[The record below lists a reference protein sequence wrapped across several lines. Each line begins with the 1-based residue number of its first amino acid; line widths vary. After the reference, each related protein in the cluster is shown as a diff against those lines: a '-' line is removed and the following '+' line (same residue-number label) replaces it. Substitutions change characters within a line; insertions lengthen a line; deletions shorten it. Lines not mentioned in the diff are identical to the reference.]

1 MRRIRVFVSL
11 LLLLSFLPV
20 QVFAQDITSEIDQLF
35 DQLDRQLTSLERSL
49 RLSKEEL
56 INLKLDLANLEL
68 WCQMLLETSAD
79 LSIEYTDTLMIL
91 STRVTTLEQR
101 LTASEK
107 RGKNWER
114 LAAVLGGCLVASI
127 VVNIVQGVSN

>member
-1 MRRIRVFVSL
+1 MKQIRAFVSL
-11 LLLLSFLPV
+11 LLLLSLLSV
-20 QVFAQDITSEIDQLF
+20 QVSAQGTISEIDRLF

-49 RLSKEEL
+49 KLSKEEL

-79 LSIEYTDTLMIL
+79 LSTEYADTLMIL
-91 STRVTTLEQR
+91 STRVVTLEQR
-101 LTASEK
+101 LIASEK

-114 LAAVLGGCLVASI
+114 LAAVLGGCLIASI
-127 VVNIVQGVSN
+127 VVNIVQGVSK